1 MSLRRKTFTAVRWT
15 TVSSASK
22 ALLSVA
28 SITVLARLLVP
39 DDYGLIAMVSAVMG
53 FAGLFADLGANSAF
67 VQRQD
72 ITQEQRS
79 SLFWLNVSMSAG
91 MAILVIVLSPLFAQF
106 FGDPRLAP
114 LMMLSSTTFVLV
126 ALGQQVKMSAEKE
139 LDFKII
145 VIIEISAVFIGFVT
159 AVLAALSGWGVYSLV
174 ASGIVGSAAATVF
187 YWIIVARGW
196 RPMWRLRLNDIRSF
210 LGFGSAI
217 VADNIVN
224 YINRTVDIFI
234 GGRLLG
240 VTELGLYSVPRTL
253 VLQLSGMVNSIVTR
267 VGFPLIAKVQSDT
280 TQVRSIYLKT
290 LNMTAAFNAPLYVGI
305 AFFAPDIVA
314 IVLGPGWDRSGA
326 LLRILALWGGLRA
339 TGNPVGSLLYG
350 MGRAGLSLKWNL
362 SLLLIVPPVV
372 WIGSEKGPEGM
383 AWALLFLQIGLFIP
397 AWYFLVR
404 PLCHARLLE
413 YSIAALRPFFLAGLA
428 IAIAY
433 GVASQSESAYF
444 RVIIGVSIAAPLYF
458 SLSYVGNREW
468 VAAMMELAG
477 HPLVNAKGRSGNS

>member
-1 MSLRRKTFTAVRWT
+1 MSLRRKTFSAVRWT
-15 TVSSASK
+15 SLSSAVK
-22 ALLSVA
+22 ALLRVA
-28 SITVLARLLVP
+28 SIAVLARILVP
-39 DDYGLIAMVSAVMG
+39 EDYGLMAMVSVVLG
-53 FAGLFADLGANSAF
+53 VAGLFADLGVNSAF

-72 ITQEQRS
+72 VTQEQRS

-91 MAILVIVLSPLFAQF
+91 IALLVIALSPLFARF
-106 FGDPRLAP
+106 FGDPRLTP

-139 LDFKII
+139 LHFK
-145 VIIEISAVFIGFVT
+145 AVVVLELVSVFVGFVT

-174 ASGIVGSAAATVF
+174 AAGIVGAATATVF
-187 YWIIVARGW
+187 YWMFVARGW
-196 RPMWRLRLNDIRSF
+196 RPLWRLRLDDVRPF

-224 YINRTVDIFI
+224 YINRTVDIFL

-253 VLQLSGMVNSIVTR
+253 VLELSGMVNSIITR
-267 VGFPLIAKVQSDT
+267 VGFPLIAQVQSNV

-290 LNMTAAFNAPLYVGI
+290 MNMTAAINAPLYIGI

-314 IVLGPGWDRSGA
+314 IILGPGWDRSGS

-372 WIGSEKGPEGM
+372 WIGSKNGPEGM
-383 AWALLFLQIGLFIP
+383 AWALLLLQTGLFIP
-397 AWYFLVR
+397 MWYFLVR
-404 PLCHARLLE
+404 PLCQARLLE
-413 YSIAALRPFFLAGLA
+413 YSIAALRPFVFSGLA
-428 IAIAY
+428 LAPAFWFATSFEGNIVRTFI
-433 GVASQSESAYF
+433 GVAIS
-444 RVIIGVSIAAPLYF
+444 VPLYLLF
-458 SLSYVGNREW
+458 SYVGNREW
-468 VAAMMELAG
+468 VLAMMELAMRPR
-477 HPLVNAKGRSGNS
+477 PLVDAGD